1 LVGEEPQSLRP
12 VAPEAITE
20 KNLGLS
26 PNPTDT
32 RKKESRSGGQEI
44 FFMTVSEKA
53 GGRAKSGLAE
63 GVLERVKHRK
73 NK

>member
-1 LVGEEPQSLRP
+1 
-12 VAPEAITE
+12 
-20 KNLGLS
+20 
-26 PNPTDT
+26 
-32 RKKESRSGGQEI
+32 
-44 FFMTVSEKA
+44 MTVSEKA